1 MDKFNSDNHTF
12 GRDPFKVPEGYF
24 DNFASR
30 MMERIPQEQPSVE
43 LPRRVSWWRSEKFAK
58 VKPYLYLAATF
69 CGLYFGM
76 WVYNYQKNLYAEY
89 NKVAAVEHVNDSER
103 TIGSADTQDDYDDY
117 VNDACDYMMTDSH
130 DIIACLVENE

>member
-1 MDKFNSDNHTF
+1 MDKFNLDKHTT

-30 MMERIPQEQPSVE
+30 LMERIPQEQSSVE
-43 LPRRVSWWRSEKFAK
+43 TVRKVSWWQSETFAK

-76 WVYNYQKNLYAEY
+76 WVYNYQKNLYVER
-89 NKVAAVEHVNDSER
+89 NKVAVVEHVNDGER
-103 TIGSADTQDDYDDY
+103 TAVNADAEDDFDDY
-117 VNDACDYMMTDSH
+117 VNEACDYMMTDSH
-130 DIIACLVENE
+130 DIIACLTENE